1 MHSSSGAAHCFQAN
15 SLSLPSFSLSV
26 IFLPQKYFP
35 SSSAHSLVLPFLRA
49 FSFSFSALNFQRLSR
64 RRECQLSVGLKQRH
78 FNECIDCMANYSESF
93 ASSGVTQWL
102 DSNPLWKQAFSE
114 YLLVGIDLRWQ
125 FPRNGPVQSLVFTH
139 ESCNESQL
147 LEAPSAQARLRLSR
161 KDSEE
166 DEETIF
172 SRKTFL
178 IIAPSHLSWR
188 GGWRHISLDRPWFWV
203 FEDHCRRRFRAL
215 FGIKCDPGNELAC
228 IEMNKR
234 RTGNCFKP
242 AGFASK
248 KCNEFQFYRR
258 SAGSYFVVSN
268 RPEKHTQDSRLPFFV
283 SFLRFWKFYTLFEE
297 QPSKNLSYHAK

>member
-102 DSNPLWKQAFSE
+102 DSNPLWKQAFSG

-172 SRKTFL
+172 LEERSWSLLRAIFLEEVDGGISRSIGRDFEFSRT
-178 IIAPSHLSWR
+178 IVVV
-188 GGWRHISLDRPWFWV
+188 V
-203 FEDHCRRRFRAL
+203 FGLCL
-215 FGIKCDPGNELAC
+215 TSNCDPGNERAC